1 MERPIAQS
9 ACRLLIELSKE
20 EPWDTQF
27 ESETGLVRGLTFINP
42 LLIGSMRRTPTRS
55 VRAISFSGGSPVLSR
70 YTFGS
75 LRVAG
80 VPADVEHFVKRRRSS
95 SLALD

>member
-1 MERPIAQS
+1 
-9 ACRLLIELSKE
+9 
-20 EPWDTQF
+20 
-27 ESETGLVRGLTFINP
+27 
-42 LLIGSMRRTPTRS
+42 MRRTPTRS

-80 VPADVEHFVKRRRSS
+80 VPTDVEHFVKRRRSS
-95 SLALD
+95 ALALD